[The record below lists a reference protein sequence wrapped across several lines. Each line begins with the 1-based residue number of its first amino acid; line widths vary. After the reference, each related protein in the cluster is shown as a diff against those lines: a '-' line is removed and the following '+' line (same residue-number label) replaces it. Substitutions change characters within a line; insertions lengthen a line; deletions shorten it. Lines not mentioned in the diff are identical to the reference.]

1 MNHELAD
8 DPHDRLVDV
17 LLEEALRSASQR
29 AVAMTPAAS
38 SGTTRR
44 ARWFAFTAALLGLSA
59 VVTTMLLREEPRSVA
74 PVQQPQDPAPSER
87 APWVDDKRIVIT
99 KDAELRALAPE
110 FRRMRVRMLAPGA
123 DGVSRRPIPG
133 AETVVED
140 ADAVR
145 AFVASLPPADDG
157 LWGADG
163 PLPWDTWIAFELA
176 DGRHVDAFHRTGTRT
191 LDAFPLRIV
200 DVGEAVVSRVDELV
214 RAAARTLRLSRGIV
228 EQVTE
233 LAELPTSVT
242 SLRCPMLDRS
252 DMPALVR
259 LQNLTHLTL
268 LGIAAPDAG
277 MLGAKLPEL
286 PMRFAADLAALPKLQ
301 HLQLLAAFCDDRAA
315 GELAQL
321 PHLVSLRLDHSVK
334 GVRGGLGMSG
344 PGRITIEGMRT
355 LATKLTALELH
366 GLPQSDAVYELFLS
380 QAQLQRFACFDYELP
395 PALVA
400 RFARLPTLRELGLGP
415 CTGEHLAALAGSR
428 LERLELAI
436 VTAAAADFAALPKS
450 LRELDLRRSGLAAAE
465 LGEALAKLLPQV
477 AIRWPGTADA
487 TELPE
492 LAPTKRA
499 PR

>member
-1 MNHELAD
+1 MTMPTQPPLA
-8 DPHDRLVDV
+8 
-17 LLEEALRSASQR
+17 A
-29 AVAMTPAAS
+29 T
-38 SGTTRR
+38 R
-44 ARWFAFTAALLGLSA
+44 ARWFALAAALLGLSA
-59 VVTTMLLREEPRSVA
+59 VVATMLLREAPHGVA

-110 FRRMRVRMLAPGA
+110 FRRMRVRMLTSAP
-123 DGVSRRPIPG
+123 DGVSRRAIPG

-140 ADAVR
+140 ANAVR
-145 AFVASLPPADDG
+145 AFVASLPPADEG

-163 PLPWDTWIAFELA
+163 PMPWDTWIAFELA

-191 LDAFPLRIV
+191 LDLFPLRIV

-214 RAAARTLRLSRGIV
+214 RTAARTLRLSRGIV
-228 EQVTE
+228 EQISE

-242 SLRCPMLDRS
+242 SLRCPMLSRS
-252 DMPALVR
+252 DMPALGR
-259 LQNLTHLTL
+259 LRNLTHLSL
-268 LGIAAPDAG
+268 LGVAAPDAG
-277 MLGAKLPEL
+277 MLGAALPEV
-286 PMRFAADLAALPKLQ
+286 PMGFAADLATLPKLQ

-334 GVRGGLGMSG
+334 GLRGGLGLSG
-344 PGRITIEGMRT
+344 PGRITIDGMRA
-355 LATKLTALELH
+355 LAAKLTALELH
-366 GLPQSDAVYELFLS
+366 GLPQPDAVYEAFLS
-380 QAQLQRFACFDYELP
+380 QAQLQRFACFDCELP

-428 LERLELAI
+428 LERLELAN
-436 VTAAAADFAALPKS
+436 VTADAKDFAALPKS

-477 AIRWPGTADA
+477 AIRWPGTPDA

-492 LAPTKRA
+492 LTPPKHA

>member
-8 DPHDRLVDV
+8 DPRDRLVDV

-29 AVAMTPAAS
+29 AAIAPGIAAPHGS
-38 SGTTRR
+38 SLR
-44 ARWFAFTAALLGLSA
+44 ARWLAFAAALLGLSA
-59 VVTTMLLREEPRSVA
+59 VVATMLLREEPGSVA
-74 PVQQPQDPAPSER
+74 PLQQPQDPANPPTPP
-87 APWVDDKRIVIT
+87 PWQRDAIANVT
-99 KDAELRALAPE
+99 PAQFAELIPQLRWLRLHYTTGAGSGSDVIVALEDATKVQELAALLPAS
-110 FRRMRVRMLAPGA
+110 MLAPPA
-123 DGVSRRPIPG
+123 AAAPG
-133 AETVVED
+133 QPE
-140 ADAVR
+140 
-145 AFVASLPPADDG
+145 G
-157 LWGADG
+157 LWLA
-163 PLPWDTWIAFELA
+163 WELA
-176 DGRHVDAFHRTGTRT
+176 DGRHVPAFVQRRIESTPPHAMTLQPAMPPALEDAVTR
-191 LDAFPLRIV
+191 LHKQ
-200 DVGEAVVSRVDELV
+200 
-214 RAAARTLRLSRGIV
+214 AAQQLRLQQGIV
-228 EQVTE
+228 ERVEE
-233 LAELPTSVT
+233 LAKVPTTVT
-242 SLRCPMLDRS
+242 SLRCPMPSRS
-252 DMPALVR
+252 DMPALGR
-259 LQNLTHLTL
+259 LRNLTHLTL
-268 LGIAAPDAG
+268 LGVAAPDAG
-277 MLGAKLPEL
+277 MLGAALPEL

-321 PHLVSLRLDHSVK
+321 PHLVSLRLDHTAK

-380 QAQLQRFACFDYELP
+380 QAQLQRFACFDCELP

-428 LERLELAI
+428 LEQLELAN

-450 LRELDLRRSGLAAAE
+450 LRELDLRRSGLVAAE
-465 LGEALAKLLPQV
+465 FGEALGKQLPQV

-492 LAPTKRA
+492 LAPTKLT